1 MHPHRTE
8 IQIFRQEELTMAL
21 VRYEPWN
28 VLNQLRREMDRMF
41 EGGENAEGSNI
52 VTADWTPA
60 VDIKET
66 DTAFVITA
74 DIPGVDPKDIEVN
87 MENGV
92 LTIRGE
98 RKEEKE
104 EEREGY
110 KRIERVRGTFYRR
123 FSLPDTADADKI
135 SAKSKNGVLEITIP
149 KQEKVQPRKIAV
161 EG

>member
-1 MHPHRTE
+1 
-8 IQIFRQEELTMAL
+8 MAL
-21 VRYEPWN
+21 VTYEPMN
-28 VLNQLRREMDRMF
+28 VLNQLRREMDRLF
-41 EGGENAEGSNI
+41 ETEPPSGGM
-52 VTADWTPA
+52 VTAADWVPA

-66 DTAFVITA
+66 DKAFIITA

-104 EEREGY
+104 EEKEGY

-123 FSLPDTADADKI
+123 FTLPDTADAEKI

-149 KQEKVQPRKIAV
+149 KQEKVQPRKITV
-161 EG
+161 ES